1 MRQSPHSVRVPPDKA
16 ERGRA
21 RGAGP
26 IRQKGAGQEEAGPV
40 RRKEAG
46 QEETGPAREEMIRI
60 DDERETMGA
69 FVVNSFLLI

>member
-1 MRQSPHSVRVPPDKA
+1 MRRSPHSVRV
-16 ERGRA
+16 R
-21 RGAGP
+21 
-26 IRQKGAGQEEAGPV
+26 PV

-60 DDERETMGA
+60 DDERETMGV